1 MSELFNRPA
10 RPIRVGVY
18 IFFPAGGIGR
28 YTYEWLRVLGRMPEV
43 EAEIICTP
51 DFQWK
56 GAEEYATWD
65 GLRSISHEVPLLR
78 RIRFVKGQ
86 FVNPLRS
93 LRHVEEANL
102 DIIHI
107 ANINHFSFPF
117 WRKALEKSHARV
129 TVAVHDVL
137 RQNAI
142 LNRMWEDRQLR
153 AFYRFADALFVH
165 SGYQASELIDFAG
178 VAPSRIHEV
187 PHGPYPHGA
196 PTSDRE
202 TLRGRL
208 GLPANHQVALF
219 FGQIR
224 DEKNLDAFI
233 RAMALARADLHL
245 LVAGSV
251 GARHRGV
258 KHYRQ
263 VAEQAGVADRVTFL
277 DRFIPDEEVPD
288 LFTAS
293 DWVTLPYRNTFTSQ
307 SGVLNVAA
315 HYERPVLVSSS
326 PVLHETVQ
334 RCDIGVACAGDSVPA
349 LAEGIERIA
358 QQVRRRH
365 AYAFDEYREAYSWEE
380 NARRTLAVYRQLLG
394 REEVS
399 S

>member
-1 MSELFNRPA
+1 MSDRSEQST

-56 GAEEYATWD
+56 EAEEYKAWD
-65 GLRSISHEVPLLR
+65 GLRSISHEVPFFR
-78 RIRFVKGQ
+78 RMRFVTGQ
-86 FVNPLRS
+86 FINPMRS
-93 LRHVEEANL
+93 IRHVEEADL

-117 WRKALEKSHARV
+117 WRKALEKSRARV

-137 RQNAI
+137 RQKAI
-142 LNRMWEDRQLR
+142 LNRMWEDRQLK

-178 VAPSRIHEV
+178 ISPSRIHEV

-196 PTSDRE
+196 PSADRE
-202 TLRGRL
+202 TLRRRL
-208 GLPANHQVALF
+208 GLAPDRQVALF

-224 DEKNLDAFI
+224 DEKNLGGFI
-233 RAMALARADLHL
+233 RAMALTRADYHL
-245 LVAGSV
+245 LVAGAVS
-251 GARHRGV
+251 ARHRGTD
-258 KHYRQ
+258 HYQQIARQ
-263 VAEQAGVADRVTFL
+263 VGVADRITFL

-288 LFTAS
+288 LFTAA
-293 DWVTLPYRNTFTSQ
+293 DWVTLPYSNAFTSQ

-334 RCDIGVACAGDSVPA
+334 RCNIGVACAGDSVPA
-349 LAEGIERIA
+349 LAEGIERIT
-358 QQVRRRH
+358 QQVRRKH
-365 AYAFDEYREAYSWEE
+365 VFTFEEYRKAYSWEE

-394 REEVS
+394 LEERVA
-399 S
+399 

>member
-1 MSELFNRPA
+1 MSDVKNRPA

-56 GAEEYATWD
+56 EAVEYGTWD
-65 GLRSISHEVPLLR
+65 GLRSISHPVPLLR
-78 RIRFVKGQ
+78 RLRFVKGQ

-93 LRHVEEANL
+93 LRHVEEADL

-117 WRKALEKSHARV
+117 WRKALEKSRARV

-137 RQNAI
+137 RQKAI
-142 LNRMWEDRQLR
+142 LNRMWEDRQLK

-165 SGYQASELIDFAG
+165 SGYQANELINFAG

-187 PHGPYPHGA
+187 PHGPYPHGV
-196 PTSDRE
+196 PSGDRE
-202 TLRGRL
+202 TLRRRL
-208 GLPANHQVALF
+208 GLPADRQVALF

-224 DEKNLDAFI
+224 DEKNLDGFI

-245 LVAGSV
+245 LVAGAVS
-251 GARHRGV
+251 ARHRGAD
-258 KHYRQ
+258 HYRQ
-263 VAEQAGVADRVTFL
+263 TARQAGVADRVTFL

-288 LFTAS
+288 LFTAA
-293 DWVTLPYRNTFTSQ
+293 DWVTLPYSNAFTSQ

-365 AYAFDEYREAYSWEE
+365 AYAFAEYRDTYSWEE
-380 NARRTLAVYRQLLG
+380 NARRTLDVYRQLLG
-394 REEVS
+394 LEERAV
-399 S
+399 